1 MTGTARLAYT
11 VLLFVVALGLLGV
24 TTATHS
30 AVPLFFMWLPL
41 LGVPWI
47 LTRPEPGPSPTFG
60 DSNRS
65 ADEPGSDQAPTPQP

>member
-11 VLLFVVALGLLGV
+11 ALLFAVALGLLGL

-41 LGVPWI
+41 LGVMWI
-47 LTRPEPGPSPTFG
+47 LARPEPGALPSTGASSQSTDRDEG
-60 DSNRS
+60 DQ
-65 ADEPGSDQAPTPQP
+65 EPTPGH

>member
-11 VLLFVVALGLLGV
+11 ALLFALALGLLGL

-41 LGVPWI
+41 LGVPWV
-47 LTRPEPGPSPTFG
+47 LTRPEPEASPSIAEANRPADQDAG
-60 DSNRS
+60 DQ
-65 ADEPGSDQAPTPQP
+65 EPTPEP